1 MPAVLYPPARP
12 QSVGEVLDTAF
23 RIFTTTLLK
32 SLPYA
37 AAAVISG
44 QLPTLYDIAAGRSL
58 VEATLRAQ
66 HVRDPVWWLLEL
78 LAIVLTMTLTNALLL
93 RQRTLASGGM
103 AAAATELARGLQRV
117 PGLIL
122 IAVLVVLATVV
133 PVGILAGF
141 FAAAARTTGS
151 VTLLFVVV
159 ALAIIP
165 AGWLLLRWSS
175 SGTVYVLTERGPVA
189 SMSHGWELTGGNF
202 WRLSIIYSVA
212 IVLIVVLYVLS
223 GVISAVVALLFARGD
238 VAALTA
244 TAAVIVVL
252 LGAVATP
259 FYSALALAVLGDLS
273 VRKEGTDLA
282 QRIQAPAMP

>member
-1 MPAVLYPPARP
+1 
-12 QSVGEVLDTAF
+12 
-23 RIFTTTLLK
+23 
-32 SLPYA
+32 
-37 AAAVISG
+37 
-44 QLPTLYDIAAGRSL
+44 
-58 VEATLRAQ
+58 
-66 HVRDPVWWLLEL
+66 
-78 LAIVLTMTLTNALLL
+78 
-93 RQRTLASGGM
+93 
-103 AAAATELARGLQRV
+103 
-117 PGLIL
+117 
-122 IAVLVVLATVV
+122 
-133 PVGILAGF
+133 
-141 FAAAARTTGS
+141 
-151 VTLLFVVV
+151 
-159 ALAIIP
+159 
-165 AGWLLLRWSS
+165 
-175 SGTVYVLTERGPVA
+175 VYVLTERGPVA